1 MKWESNP
8 GTEYE
13 PDQWDSIFEDYDQ
26 DQDEKEKKEK
36 QAKEDEQIR
45 ILEGSIHLL
54 EAIEKLLKKGLCHEM
69 PREFKELLGKGPN
82 SYCKGSPDTNRLLIL
97 YSKEVY
103 FRERFRELCETHEID
118 KKTYKIFLKRLYPQA
133 NSDALCEMR
142 NWLKEQRDQA
152 PYCPQKEC
160 NYLFLGILLLLVFGY
175 LVLYGVPPLYAV
187 FPTFLVGIHYALYR
201 ILYPKY
207 GGMGSHV
214 RISLGIMLALFF
226 YGERVPLDQG
236 SQGGIFS
243 MTTTYIDMFFIIGT
257 LYLPELIGQS
267 ARKKNREMKPVNRHI
282 REGRI

>member
-8 GTEYE
+8 GTEYQ

-26 DQDEKEKKEK
+26 EQDEKEKKEK
-36 QAKEDEQIR
+36 QAIEDEQIR

-54 EAIEKLLKKGLCHEM
+54 EAIEKLLKKGLRHEM
-69 PREFKELLGKGPN
+69 PREFKELLGKGPD
-82 SYCKGSPDTNRLLIL
+82 SYCKGSPDTNRMLIQ
-97 YSKEVY
+97 YSKELY

-160 NYLFLGILLLLVFGY
+160 NYLFLGIILLLVFGY
-175 LVLYGVPPLYAV
+175 LALYGVPPLYAV
-187 FPTFLVGIHYALYR
+187 FPTFLVGVHYALYR

-282 REGRI
+282 QEGGV